1 MQQGM
6 PGRPPGSTSTTSGI
20 SFRTSSSAA
29 EHRTKLQDFSLSVD
43 TLRDRNKVKR
53 LSAKHVIQVEYWIS
67 SIGSWT
73 EKAQISIST
82 KKTKLYLNVRLVF
95 TKISI
100 FGKLSNF
107 LDKNVK
113 FGIVLCTWVLNALLR
128 LLYSQVTWG
137 IVFWTY
143 K

>member
-1 MQQGM
+1 M

-20 SFRTSSSAA
+20 SFRTSGSAA
-29 EHRTKLQDFSLSVD
+29 DHRTKLQDFSLSVD

-95 TKISI
+95 TKNSI
-100 FGKLSNF
+100 FTPLGRLVCRNPT
-107 LDKNVK
+107 
-113 FGIVLCTWVLNALLR
+113 IMAHLNCRRNLWHLQLEPLL
-128 LLYSQVTWG
+128 LFEGVGSQV
-137 IVFWTY
+137 
-143 K
+143 

>member
-6 PGRPPGSTSTTSGI
+6 PVRPPGSTSATSGI
-20 SFRTSSSAA
+20 SFRSSSAA

-82 KKTKLYLNVRLVF
+82 KKTKLYLNVRFVF
-95 TKISI
+95 HTILKVEFLSKKSI
-100 FGKLSNF
+100 LRKLTTSYF
-107 LDKNVK
+107 
-113 FGIVLCTWVLNALLR
+113 
-128 LLYSQVTWG
+128 
-137 IVFWTY
+137 
-143 K
+143 

>member
-20 SFRTSSSAA
+20 SFRTSGSAA
-29 EHRTKLQDFSLSVD
+29 DHRTKLQDFSLSVD

-82 KKTKLYLNVRLVF
+82 KKTKLYLNVR
-95 TKISI
+95 
-100 FGKLSNF
+100 
-107 LDKNVK
+107 
-113 FGIVLCTWVLNALLR
+113 
-128 LLYSQVTWG
+128 
-137 IVFWTY
+137 
-143 K
+143 